1 MGNPRI
7 KVEVRT
13 SRINFSKDKYLN
25 NTVTKAYKMRNF
37 VPFTLYSTLLY
48 LSTIVSR
55 IP

>member
-1 MGNPRI
+1 MDNPRV

-13 SRINFSKDKYLN
+13 RRINFSKD

-37 VPFTLYSTLLY
+37 VLFTLYSILLY
-48 LSTIVSR
+48 LSKIVSG